1 MRIKLKKIRVKS
13 LESTD
18 EARFNTRVQSPKMSA
33 HLGRVDAGRL
43 GSERCE
49 RRVHLVRGHVGGG
62 LIVER
67 RLVGVHC
74 VDPVKDACRR
84 EVLDDRGAL
93 RGRVRIVVV
102 GQREDVKDE
111 TQIRRLAGRVVVG
124 DDCGVL
130 KTRELEHAS

>member
-1 MRIKLKKIRVKS
+1 MI
-13 LESTD
+13 
-18 EARFNTRVQSPKMSA
+18 RFNTRLQCLTMCA

-43 GSERCE
+43 GGERRE

-62 LIVER
+62 LVVER
-67 RLVGVHC
+67 RLVGVHG
-74 VDPVKDACRR
+74 VDPVKDARRR

-124 DDCGVL
+124 DDCGL
-130 KTRELEHAS
+130 KIGITDDHTRWGHFKC